1 MITKLTLDRLNKFA
15 MQLSRSAIVC
25 FVVVVVVVALVGASE
40 DAGSPL
46 NRLRRSV
53 NFTPSWGKRSGGRD
67 LPV

>member
-1 MITKLTLDRLNKFA
+1 